1 MVSLLHHIFCLMIR
15 RPPGSTRTDTLFPY
29 TTLFRSLAM
38 TRGQDALIMDFDEAD
53 RASGHGSD
61 LGEFDP
67 LVLKVLSANAQESQA
82 HEKYLEDLDKAAE
95 IGRAHV

>member
-1 MVSLLHHIFCLMIR
+1 M
-15 RPPGSTRTDTLFPY
+15 TL
-29 TTLFRSLAM
+29 
-38 TRGQDALIMDFDEAD
+38 GQDALIMDFDEAD

-82 HEKYLEDLDKAAE
+82 HEKYLEDLDKAAGKPCAWRQSTPNAPTQRHRFAASPTSPPARVA
-95 IGRAHV
+95 IAHAPPRKHH